1 MIKVIV
7 SAASG
12 AAENDIFPPF
22 DPWHFPSQI
31 FWTVLL
37 FGFMYFVLSRFIL
50 PKLGSVI
57 EVRENTLADDL
68 DEAARLSSEADEA
81 QKAVELRM
89 AEARNK
95 ARETASRARAKLD
108 AEIAEETARV
118 DGELAKKLEAA
129 EARIAALRTEAMGTV
144 DQIAADAVQAITAR
158 FDVNTDAANA
168 KSAVSKVLGS

>member
-1 MIKVIV
+1 MVEFIM
-7 SAASG
+7 AASG
-12 AAENDIFPPF
+12 TSAEKPVFPPF

-68 DEAARLSSEADEA
+68 DEAARLSSEAEEA

-118 DGELAKKLEAA
+118 DAELAKKLEAA
-129 EARIAALRTEAMGTV
+129 EARITTLRSEAMSTV
-144 DQIAADAVQAITAR
+144 DQIAAEAVQTITSR
-158 FDVNTDAANA
+158 FDVKTKPADA
-168 KSAVSKVLGS
+168 KSAVSKILGS